1 MEQRLNERRSKI
13 RIRHVVKFVVYGSP
27 LTINNL
33 PQSKTMDEIVNKVAQ
48 SSLMVFDLEDYYP
61 ESHVVE
67 VDISQWLSEG
77 FLLKEADFRAQ
88 LKDTDWSK
96 YQDKYVALYCATDAI
111 LPAWAFALVAVHL
124 ATYALH
130 VVHGTKELAV
140 IAWYEDILK
149 KLDYT
154 DYIDKPVILK
164 GCSKKAVPNQVYTVA
179 IQKLQK
185 VAKSVMFGEACSA
198 VPLYKRK

>member
-1 MEQRLNERRSKI
+1 MFQVCFACSLKSLSQLLNLKLETS
-13 RIRHVVKFVVYGSP
+13 
-27 LTINNL
+27 
-33 PQSKTMDEIVNKVAQ
+33 QMDEIVNKVAQ

-61 ESHVVE
+61 DNHVVE
-67 VDISQWLSEG
+67 VDISQWLVEG

-96 YQDKYVALYCATDAI
+96 YEDKYVALYCATDAI
-111 LPAWAFALVAVHL
+111 LPAWTFALVAVHL
-124 ATYALH
+124 TPYALQ
-130 VVHGTKELAV
+130 VIHGTKELAV
-140 IAWYEDILK
+140 IAWYQDILN

-154 DYIDKPVILK
+154 DYFDKSVILK
-164 GCSKKAVPNQVYTVA
+164 GCSKKEVPNQVYTVA